1 MNRLRSFVSAAN
13 RKRAGFTAAGRLAL
27 ASESGERFDVSR
39 RCFETMLRERISAG
53 GVAATLMVPRSLL
66 VANRGE
72 IAVRITR
79 AAAELGIRTVAVF
92 SEDDARSLHIRK
104 ADEARALTGTGAAA
118 YLAGAQIVA
127 VAQAA
132 GGDPP

>member
-1 MNRLRSFVSAAN
+1 
-13 RKRAGFTAAGRLAL
+13 
-27 ASESGERFDVSR
+27 
-39 RCFETMLRERISAG
+39 
-53 GVAATLMVPRSLL
+53 MVPRSLL

-72 IAVRITR
+72 IAIRITR

-118 YLAGAQIVA
+118 YL
-127 VAQAA
+127 
-132 GGDPP
+132 GDPSTFNSAISLDRRSQPPFGPVTGARSKK